1 MQPRACCATVSH
13 APIDLPE
20 PVLVM
25 IVSRVRDVMPATAK
39 AVERSLCATMMRGI
53 GSASKL
59 WRHLAKGVLMRD
71 ELAWL
76 TVPGAAAAAEC
87 ISSFPRA
94 LSLRVVGGA
103 RGGDIAAVLG
113 SRLVIR
119 LALAKNNV
127 MHDCDGLSQLVGL
140 RLCTSQSVESCV
152 MRWRCWRWLACA
164 HRASHGVP
172 SGRRRVHR
180 VSRR

>member
-25 IVSRVRDVMPATAK
+25 IVSRVRDVMPATAR

-59 WRHLAKGVLMRD
+59 WRHLAKGVLMAD

-76 TVPGAAAAAEC
+76 TY
-87 ISSFPRA
+87 
-94 LSLRVVGGA
+94 RVRCCGGMHGFLPVRGVRRRRSGRGHRGGA
-103 RGGDIAAVLG
+103 GIEIGDTA
-113 SRLVIR
+113 
-119 LALAKNNV
+119 
-127 MHDCDGLSQLVGL
+127 
-140 RLCTSQSVESCV
+140 CTCQE
-152 MRWRCWRWLACA
+152 
-164 HRASHGVP
+164 
-172 SGRRRVHR
+172 
-180 VSRR
+180 

>member
-1 MQPRACCATVSH
+1 MQPRCCATVSH

-25 IVSRVRDVMPATAK
+25 IVSRVRDVTPATAR
-39 AVERSLCATMMRGI
+39 AVERSNRIESSNRMMRGI

-94 LSLRVVGGA
+94 LSLRVVGRA
-103 RGGDIAAVLG
+103 RGGDVAAVLG
-113 SRLVIR
+113 SRFVIR
-119 LALAKNNV
+119 LALAKNNL
-127 MHDCDGLSQLVGL
+127 MRDCEGLGQLVGL
-140 RLCTSQSVESCV
+140 RALYIT
-152 MRWRCWRWLACA
+152 
-164 HRASHGVP
+164 
-172 SGRRRVHR
+172 
-180 VSRR
+180 